1 MSKMK
6 KIWATII
13 IVLFNL
19 IIIFVLCEGVLRIWQ
34 PFEMRVKYNKIIL
47 PVNKQYIIRNLEA
60 AKLDKV
66 IIHTKNSIGFRG
78 SEPPNDFSDYLT
90 MVAIGGSTTECFY
103 LSDGKTWEDRLAD
116 KLRKDFNK
124 VWINNA
130 GLEGH
135 TTFGHL
141 ILLQDY
147 VVKLRP
153 KFILLL
159 IGLNDTYRDK
169 LSDWDKKNI
178 QECTIEPTKGLLNSL
193 AAYSEVLNLYNY
205 VRNYYRTK
213 AAGLSHSI
221 ILFDRSEPIKNR
233 IFNKQF
239 DLKKLE
245 AYNPQTVTRNPHNT
259 FIMRGILDSYE
270 KNIVKIIDTARH
282 NLIEPIFITQPVL
295 YGNVI
300 DDVSGVDLANISVDG
315 MSGSMAWEK
324 LEMYNDV
331 LRKIREEYKVH
342 VIDLARK
349 LPKSSKY
356 FYDLYHYNNKG
367 AEEVANIL
375 YKELKPVL
383 SKTN

>member
-1 MSKMK
+1 MG
-6 KIWATII
+6 KIKRVLAAII
-13 IVLFNL
+13 IVSFNL
-19 IIIFVLCEGVLRIWQ
+19 IMIFLLVEGTLRIWQ

-47 PVNKQYIIRNLEA
+47 PVNKKYIIRNLEIT
-60 AKLDKV
+60 KLDKV

-78 SEPPNDFSDYLT
+78 SEPPSDFRDCLT
-90 MVAIGGSTTECFY
+90 MITIGGSTTECFY
-103 LSDGKTWEDRLAD
+103 LSDGKTWEDRLAV
-116 KLRKDFNK
+116 KLKKDFNK

-147 VVKLRP
+147 IVKLKP

-159 IGLNDTYRDK
+159 IGLNDTYRDE
-169 LSDWDKKNI
+169 LSGWEKRNI
-178 QECTIEPTKGLLNSL
+178 QEVTIEPTKGLVNSL
-193 AAYSEVLNLYNY
+193 AGYSEVLNLYIY
-205 VRNYYRTK
+205 IKNYYRTK
-213 AAGLSHSI
+213 ASGLGHSI
-221 ILFDRSEPIKNR
+221 ILFDRTDPINNR

-245 AYNPQTVTRNPHNT
+245 AYNPQSETKKSQDP
-259 FIMRGILDSYE
+259 FIMRNILDSYE
-270 KNIVKIIDTARH
+270 KRIVKIIDTAR
-282 NLIEPIFITQPVL
+282 NNSIEPIFITHPVL
-295 YGNVI
+295 YGKVV
-300 DDVSGVDLANISVDG
+300 DDVSRINLANISVDG

-331 LRKIREEYKVH
+331 LRKIRTEYKVH

-356 FYDLYHYNNKG
+356 FYDLYHYNNEG
-367 AEEVANIL
+367 AEEVAKII
-375 YKELKPVL
+375 YKELMPIL
-383 SKTN
+383 SNTN

>member
-1 MSKMK
+1 MGKMK
-6 KIWATII
+6 KIWAAII

-19 IIIFVLCEGVLRIWQ
+19 IIIFLICEGALRIWQ

-47 PVNKQYIIRNLEA
+47 PANKKYIIRNVEI

-78 SEPPNDFSDYLT
+78 SEPPSDFSDCLT
-90 MVAIGGSTTECFY
+90 MIAIGGSTTECFY

-147 VVKLRP
+147 IVKLRP

-169 LSDWDKKNI
+169 LSDWEKRNI
-178 QECTIEPTKGLLNSL
+178 QECTIEPTKGLVNSL
-193 AAYSEVLNLYNY
+193 AAYSEVLNLYIY

-213 AAGLSHSI
+213 ATGLGHSI
-221 ILFDRSEPIKNR
+221 ILFDRSEPINNR

-245 AYNPQTVTRNPHNT
+245 AYNPQTVTRSLQNP
-259 FIMRGILDSYE
+259 FIMRRILDSYE
-270 KNIVKIIDTARH
+270 KRIVNIIETARQ
-282 NLIEPIFITQPVL
+282 NSIEPIFITHPVL
-295 YGNVI
+295 YGNVV
-300 DDVSGVDLANISVDG
+300 DDVSGVNLANISVDG

-331 LRKIREEYKVH
+331 LRNIREKYKVH

-349 LPKSSKY
+349 LPKTSKY
-356 FYDLYHYNNKG
+356 FYDLYHYNNEG
-367 AEEVANIL
+367 AEEVAKII
-375 YKELKPVL
+375 YKDLKPIL
-383 SKTN
+383 SEKN

>member
-1 MSKMK
+1 MGKIK
-6 KIWATII
+6 KIWAAII

-19 IIIFVLCEGVLRIWQ
+19 IIIFLLCECALRIWQ

-47 PVNKQYIIRNLEA
+47 PVNKKYIIRNLET

-78 SEPPNDFSDYLT
+78 SEPPSDFSDCLT

-103 LSDGKTWEDRLAD
+103 LSDGKTWEDRLAE

-130 GLEGH
+130 GLDGH

-147 VVKLRP
+147 IVKLRP

-169 LSDWDKKNI
+169 LSDWEKRNI
-178 QECTIEPTKGLLNSL
+178 QEYTIEPTKGLVNSL
-193 AAYSEVLNLYNY
+193 AAYSEVLSSYIY
-205 VRNYYRTK
+205 VKNYYRTK
-213 AAGLSHSI
+213 TNGLGHSI
-221 ILFDRSEPIKNR
+221 ILFDKTAPTNNR

-239 DLKKLE
+239 DLKTLE
-245 AYNPQTVTRNPHNT
+245 AYNPQTETINLQNP
-259 FIMRGILDSYE
+259 FIMTRVLDNY
-270 KNIVKIIDTARH
+270 KKRIVKIIDTARY
-282 NLIEPIFITQPVL
+282 NSIEPIFITHPVL
-295 YGNVI
+295 YGNVV
-300 DDVSGVDLANISVDG
+300 DDVSGVNLANISVDG
-315 MSGSMAWEK
+315 MSGSMAWKK

-331 LRKIREEYKVH
+331 LRKIREEYH
-342 VIDLARK
+342 VRVVDLARE
-349 LPKSSKY
+349 LPKSSIY
-356 FYDLYHYNNKG
+356 FYDLYHYNNEG
-367 AEEVANIL
+367 AEKVAKIL
-375 YKELKPVL
+375 YKDLKPIL
-383 SKTN
+383 SKRN